1 MKDIIIIAICFILFV
16 IVAKQVR
23 KVDTVPVNEQLFTDK
38 EIEEWKPFD

>member
-1 MKDIIIIAICFILFV
+1 VKEVLIITLCFILTV

-23 KVDTVPVNEQLFTDK
+23 KVQTEPVELFTDQ